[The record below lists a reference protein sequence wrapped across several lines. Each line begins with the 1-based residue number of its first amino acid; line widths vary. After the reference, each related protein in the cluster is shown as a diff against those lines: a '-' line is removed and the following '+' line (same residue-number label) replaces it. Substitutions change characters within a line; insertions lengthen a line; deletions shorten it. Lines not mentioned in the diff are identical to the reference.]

1 MQTEKA
7 NTLPTTAESTLTK
20 RQRAKFGPKHFNY
33 NGTPA
38 TIVAEVR
45 YDDDCGNGHNSF
57 SITGTIRAIDKH
69 VNRQDGGFLAG
80 GCLHEDIA
88 AKFPEL
94 APLIKWHLC
103 SSDGPM
109 HYIGNTVFLAGDRD
123 CWGHRK
129 GEPSR
134 FEWAVRF
141 DDNPIKHKISASFA
155 KFLQAYRAG
164 VAGEFDFEVIRYDH
178 ENKPGDSYK
187 FAPKYTFGGYAEK
200 WHECPFNNESEALD
214 FLKALQT
221 CSPKFVSVP
230 TAWGEGK
237 DRELDSARSA
247 AVWPE
252 ATDEDLTAPGLKE
265 RLEARL
271 PALLVEFRAAV
282 ESLGF
287 TW

>member
-7 NTLPTTAESTLTK
+7 NTPPITAESTLTK
-20 RQRAKFGPKHFNY
+20 RQRAKFGPKHFDY
-33 NGTPA
+33 SGTPA

-57 SITGTIRAIDKH
+57 SITGTIRAVDERI
-69 VNRQDGGFLAG
+69 NRRDGGFLAG

-109 HYIGNTVFLAGDRD
+109 HYTSDAVFLAGDRD

-129 GEPSR
+129 GEPSS
-134 FEWAVRF
+134 FEWAIQF
-141 DDNPIKHKISASFA
+141 GDNPIKHKIRASFA

-178 ENKPGDSYK
+178 ENKPGDGYK
-187 FAPKYTFGGYAEK
+187 FAPKYTFGGYAKK
-200 WHECPFNNESEALD
+200 WHECPFDTEPEAFD

-221 CSPKFVSVP
+221 GSPKFLSIP
-230 TAWGEGK
+230 TAWSEGK
-237 DRELDSARSA
+237 ERELDSARSA

-252 ATDEDLTAPGLKE
+252 ATDEELTAPGLKE

-287 TW
+287 VW

>member
-7 NTLPTTAESTLTK
+7 NTPPITAESTLTK
-20 RQRAKFGPKHFNY
+20 RQRAKFGPKHFDY
-33 NGTPA
+33 SGTPA

-57 SITGTIRAIDKH
+57 SIIGTIRAVDERI
-69 VNRQDGGFLAG
+69 NRRDGGFLAG

-109 HYIGNTVFLAGDRD
+109 HYTSDAVFLAGDRD

-129 GEPSR
+129 GEPSS
-134 FEWAVRF
+134 FEWAIQF
-141 DDNPIKHKISASFA
+141 GDNPIKHKIRASFA

-164 VAGEFDFEVIRYDH
+164 VAGEFDFEVIRYDL
-178 ENKPGDSYK
+178 ENKPGDGYK

-200 WHECPFNNESEALD
+200 WHECPFDTEPEAFD

-221 CSPKFVSVP
+221 CSPKFLSIP
-230 TAWGEGK
+230 TAWSEGK
-237 DRELDSARSA
+237 ERELDSARSA

-252 ATDEDLTAPGLKE
+252 ATDEELTAPGLKE

-287 TW
+287 VW